1 MNVNPPKLV
10 GKLSADDASSLRERI
25 DDMHNLWR
33 STFIKEITVFQCT
46 CGRTYADKKSAIIC
60 LNNDIEESVMS
71 QPPGKTRAMPNKA
84 KKKPTTTAAKKRK
97 KPTKKA

>member
-10 GKLSADDASSLRERI
+10 GKLSADGASSLRERI

-71 QPPGKTRAMPNKA
+71 QPPGKTRATPKRA
-84 KKKPTTTAAKKRK
+84 KKRTTTASKKRK
-97 KPTKKA
+97 SPTKKA